1 MEHTQRREE
10 RPVRSGR
17 LRSALR
23 STAQVGVAAI
33 ACTLWIGL
41 ALPGLQFTPGVGD
54 LANASVAIS
63 LQSAL
68 LGIDDS
74 SGRPSSASVQ
84 AAVRA
89 LGLTPTQQLSHDLLR
104 MHGASASGS
113 LVTQLDPRANV
124 AVATSVPP
132 QPSGVAPPSQPQT

>member
-1 MEHTQRREE
+1 MDKRQGWDE

-41 ALPGLQFTPGVGD
+41 ALPGLQLLPGIGD

-68 LGIDDS
+68 LGIDDT
-74 SGRPSSASVQ
+74 SGRPSSVSVL

-89 LGLTPTQQLSHDLLR
+89 LGLTPTQQLLSHDLLR
-104 MHGASASGS
+104 LQGTSASAS
-113 LVTQLDPRANV
+113 LVTQLDPRLVGAPDAGASTGAPSHPSV
-124 AVATSVPP
+124 AS
-132 QPSGVAPPSQPQT
+132 